1 MYQDFKQ
8 YLQTELNGIE
18 DAGLYKKERI
28 IISPQGAV
36 IRVADGKEVLNF
48 CANNYLG
55 LSNNLQLKEAA
66 KTAKVKTLAKSKVL
80 EHSEAKSVV
89 EKIKDNQ
96 SQIKEL
102 KVALSDYLAQYVTL
116 SGSNQIEGPDGVLR
130 QIIYSAKLVKKF
142 E

>member
-1 MYQDFKQ
+1 MADKNQTAQNLISIESLINNHDTK
-8 YLQTELNGIE
+8 LQTLSKELKSHQEMLNSLLE
-18 DAGLYKKERI
+18 NDNDY
-28 IISPQGAV
+28 
-36 IRVADGKEVLNF
+36 VA
-48 CANNYLG
+48 AA
-55 LSNNLQLKEAA
+55 KEAA
-66 KTAKVKTLAKSKVL
+66 KSAKVKTLAKSKVL

-142 E
+142 D

>member
-1 MYQDFKQ
+1 MADKNQTAQNLISIESLINNHDIK
-8 YLQTELNGIE
+8 LQTLSKELKSHQE
-18 DAGLYKKERI
+18 M
-28 IISPQGAV
+28 
-36 IRVADGKEVLNF
+36 LNSLLENDNDYVT
-48 CANNYLG
+48 AA
-55 LSNNLQLKEAA
+55 KEAA
-66 KTAKVKTLAKSKVL
+66 KSAKVKTLAKSKVL

-142 E
+142 D

>member
-1 MYQDFKQ
+1 MADKNQTAQNLISIESLINNHDIK
-8 YLQTELNGIE
+8 LQTLSKELKSHQEMLNSLLE
-18 DAGLYKKERI
+18 NDNDY
-28 IISPQGAV
+28 
-36 IRVADGKEVLNF
+36 VA
-48 CANNYLG
+48 AA
-55 LSNNLQLKEAA
+55 KEAA
-66 KTAKVKTLAKSKVL
+66 KSAKVKTIAKSKVL

-142 E
+142 D